1 MSEARILVVDDDRNM
16 LVLLTRLLQKAGYT
30 VMSAMDAAQG
40 VMQAH
45 RQQPDLILLDVMM
58 PAGGGLT
65 VLDRLRISMKTTAI
79 PIIVLT
85 GSDVPDIEARA
96 LAGGAVRVLKKPCE
110 PDTLLAAV
118 GEALGRTP

>member
-118 GEALGRTP
+118 NEALGRTS